1 MLVDKPGGRNM
12 LPSEQPLLHHRS
24 HEHESDYDQGTRYA
38 DSNVPLPDTVLALL
52 SAELPVQQPKLHKHA
67 AKSPWLSGFVAAD

>member
-1 MLVDKPGGRNM
+1 MP
-12 LPSEQPLLHHRS
+12 PSDRATSVTSS
-24 HEHESDYDQGTRYA
+24 HEYESNYDQGTLFA
-38 DSNVPLPDTVLALL
+38 DSNVPLPETVLGLL